1 MVKTHCQIL
10 MTKFLLICVTWSS
23 SKPTETWK
31 QWPVDGKYALQFKLD
46 TKPTENF
53 LNLVTSV
60 SVHFYLC

>member
-10 MTKFLLICVTWSS
+10 MTNFLLICVTWSS

-31 QWPVDGKYALQFKLD
+31 KWPVDGKYALQFKLD